1 MNLEFTPSI
10 YYSGQ
15 KAYDESSQIESHF
28 NKTRLI
34 TSEPII
40 DLAKKPIDLLK
51 LPPEK
56 YEINLEDLLSNK
68 YHGFVW
74 DDVLFKKHGAKS
86 KIDGTN
92 NGEITINGGTKK
104 EPDVI
109 TYTDRSTGKERKYT
123 YRKITPEEIA
133 TGKLSTGE
141 NISKE
146 QFKPGETY
154 YVLVS
159 VEGAK
164 KSNHVE
170 IYRLFISEKGGICHL
185 YQDKGMDGAGKSSID
200 MDA

>member
-1 MNLEFTPSI
+1 MNLDFISSI
-10 YYSGQ
+10 CYANQ
-15 KAYDESSQIESHF
+15 KPYDESRLIESHF
-28 NKTRLI
+28 NKTKLI

-56 YEINLEDLLSNK
+56 HETNLEDLLSNK

-74 DDVLFKKHGAKS
+74 DDVLFKKHGTKS
-86 KIDGTN
+86 RIDGAN

-104 EPDVI
+104 APDTI
-109 TYTDRSTGKERKYT
+109 TYTDRSTGKEHKYT

-200 MDA
+200 INS